1 MKNKKND
8 ITCKTRKYLLE
19 LYEQFKSN
27 DSVYKVQLYESD
39 NVNIILRWVP
49 IPLPNETIQQS
60 IDEVFEKVIKISEK
74 KFKDD
79 LKSGIG
85 ILTMNKNK
93 FETNSL
99 PSYIF
104 RLKL

>member
-39 NVNIILRWVP
+39 NANIILRWVP

-60 IDEVFEKVIKISEK
+60 IDEIFEKVIKISEK
-74 KFKDD
+74 S
-79 LKSGIG
+79 LKM
-85 ILTMNKNK
+85 T
-93 FETNSL
+93 
-99 PSYIF
+99 
-104 RLKL
+104 